1 MTLTLCLQVFEV
13 PILVLGGVNNIAM
26 SHTLQSLLKQ
36 PGLNTKKVYVA
47 YSIMFGDDYKP
58 FIELFGFQQVVV
70 KPISRY
76 VGKLFLS
83 LLLNAIANVLIRI
96 KHTS

>member
-1 MTLTLCLQVFEV
+1 M